1 MSRAS
6 QARQAETLSPTVLA
20 LREELAEGGLRRIG
34 AFALGDRQVEVCQ
47 GRDSLWCL
55 VRNGPTGGLAL
66 RAVWSGALPFQGREI
81 AAEDGEVLRVALR
94 SAAGEHV
101 VSFATSGA
109 GLHRLQVKVRF
120 TPKSAM
126 RLPYIPRDLYPLGSG
141 DDPSQAIGEVHASQR
156 GPNSGL
162 VYCSL
167 EEPGFGRVL
176 YFQDFTALNRYFELT
191 GTNPDG
197 AVGGTWPEL
206 GYLPPTPETSGADQP
221 GALPAGEQVVLSSA
235 ILVLREHGA
244 ENEREN
250 ARQFLQM
257 LATAYDALDLPPVEY
272 RDWPGRAE
280 RTLRD
285 LQSSRKARVHIGG
298 NLYMR
303 PYPEGETPD
312 CMVQLSLIQSLHEY
326 AVWTGGALPIVADL
340 KRGLDRFYDP
350 ELGTLKRFLPGEAE
364 KHGKDPHEVDS
375 WYLYHP
381 LLNLGRLALDGDSQ
395 ARELLLKSVDYGI
408 RAAHHFHYAWPI
420 KYRAEDFAVIEEA
433 RGDGRH
439 GQTDVGGI
447 YAYVMLQC
455 FQLTREPRFVDEAC
469 AAIEAARGLR
479 FDLLYQANLS
489 AWGAVACLRLWRILD
504 DPGYLAQSYV
514 YLAGLFHNAEIWES
528 EIGAARHHSNFL
540 GVTALHDSA
549 YMAMYECFES
559 YASLDE
565 YLSQAG
571 PGLDP
576 AVRKLVSE
584 YCKYALH
591 RAWFYFPDALPN
603 DVIHEGEHQSGVVD
617 TALSFPLEDLYALGE
632 APGQVGQE
640 IYGAGSAFVFAVR
653 SHHRVAE
660 APFLLYCNQFIR
672 TSERTGR
679 RAIGLHL
686 DGGDQCTAQLSL
698 VRRPRC
704 RLPQAWLTVSDHS
717 RLDPVLVSNERIDFA
732 VPANGRLVL
741 QWAETGKSGEKR

>member
-1 MSRAS
+1 MPHAA
-6 QARQAETLSPTVLA
+6 QARQPEVLTPTVLV
-20 LREELAEGGLRRIG
+20 LREELAAGKLRTLKS
-34 AFALGDRQVEVCQ
+34 FALGDREVEVCR
-47 GRDSLWCL
+47 GSDSLWCL
-55 VRNGPTGGLAL
+55 VRNGPAGGLAL
-66 RAVWSGALPFQGREI
+66 RAAWLDNLPFECREI
-81 AAEDGEVLRVALR
+81 TAGAGEAFRLSVR

-101 VSFATSGA
+101 VGLASSDA
-109 GLHRLQVKVRF
+109 GLHRLQVTVRF
-120 TPKSAM
+120 TPRTAM
-126 RLPYIPRDLYPLGSG
+126 RLPHIPRDLYPLGSD
-141 DDPSQAIGEVHASQR
+141 DDPAEASGQVHASQR

-162 VYCSL
+162 VYFSL
-167 EEPGFGRVL
+167 DQPGFGRVL

-206 GYLPPTPETSGADQP
+206 GYLPPTPEASEGDQV
-221 GALPAGEQVVLSSA
+221 GILPAGEQIVLSRA
-235 ILVLREHGA
+235 ILVLRERGA
-244 ENEREN
+244 EDEQEN
-250 ARQFLQM
+250 ARQFVQM
-257 LATAYDALDLPPVEY
+257 LVTAYEALDRPSVEY

-312 CMVQLSLIQSLHEY
+312 CMVQLSLIQALHEY
-326 AVWTGGALPIVADL
+326 TVWNGRALPIVADL
-340 KRGLDRFYDP
+340 KRGLERFYDP
-350 ELGTLKRFLPGEAE
+350 KLGTLMRFLPGEAE
-364 KHGKDPHEVDS
+364 KHDKDPHEVDS

-381 LLNLGRLALDGDSQ
+381 LLNLGRLALDGDEQ
-395 ARELLLKSVDYGI
+395 ARGLLLKSVDYGI
-408 RAAHHFHYAWPI
+408 RAAHHFKYAWPI
-420 KYRAEDFAVIEEA
+420 KYRAEDFAVIEKT
-433 RGDGRH
+433 RGDERH

-455 FQLTREPRFVDEAC
+455 FQLTREPRFIDEAK
-469 AAIEAARGLR
+469 AAIEAARDLR

-504 DPGYLAQSYV
+504 DADFLAQSYV

-528 EIGAARHHSNFL
+528 NIGAARHYSNFL

-565 YLSQAG
+565 YLAQAG

-591 RAWFYFPDALPN
+591 RAWFYFPDTLPKEI
-603 DVIHEGEHQSGVVD
+603 IHQGEHQSGVVD

-640 IYGAGSAFVFAVR
+640 VYGAGSAFVFAVR
-653 SHHRVAE
+653 SHHHVAD

-672 TSERTGR
+672 SSERTGQ
-679 RAIGLHL
+679 RALGIQL
-686 DGGDQCTAQLSL
+686 DGGDNSTAQLSL

-704 RLPQAWLTVSDHS
+704 RLPDAWLTAGEHS
-717 RLDPVLVSNERIDFA
+717 RLDPVLVSDDRIDFA
-732 VPANGRLVL
+732 VPANGRLIL
-741 QWAETGKSGEKR
+741 QWTDTRKSGDKR